1 MTSPRALDW
10 PRRRFL
16 LWPALVA
23 GAEVR
28 PTERVRYLD
37 PGTDF
42 EVFRVTDPKH
52 SSLLP
57 PATNRVFQKRGS
69 FLLYASDRGGSLQA
83 YTIDQKR
90 WESRHVT
97 EASGLDPASLTLSP
111 DDRSVIYADAGGVQM
126 IPVTGGSA
134 HQLHTFNARPAS
146 VRLSV
151 TADGPSVLVADGNTL
166 LMAPMIQRGVARK
179 IADNPDGVDV
189 PQARPRRASALYR
202 SGNSLWLAN
211 FDGSGQK
218 RLKTAATGRLGSAMW
233 SPDGRLVFYLQFE
246 DGRANALRQHDPD
259 TGEDKPVAST
269 SQYVAFS
276 SNSDASVFV
285 GASQS
290 KAGPYVLLLLR
301 SARRELAL
309 CEHKAADP
317 AQVAPIFT
325 PDSQKIFFQSD
336 RHGKPALYSMVVD
349 RLVEK
354 TEQEEAEIE
363 RARDK
368 ASR

>member
-1 MTSPRALDW
+1 MTSSRALHW

-28 PTERVRYLD
+28 PAERVRYLD

-57 PATNRVFQKRGS
+57 PATNRVFQKRGA

-90 WESRHVT
+90 WESRQVT
-97 EASGLDPASLTLSP
+97 EAPGLDPASLTLSP
-111 DDRSVIYADAGGVQM
+111 DDRSVIYADAEGVQM

-134 HQLHTFNARPAS
+134 HLIHSFNARPAS
-146 VRLSV
+146 LRLSV
-151 TADGPSVLVADGNTL
+151 TADGPSVLVPDGNTL
-166 LMAPMIQRGVARK
+166 LMAPMLQRGAARK

-202 SGNSLWLAN
+202 SANSLWLAN

-218 RLKTAATGRLGSAMW
+218 RLKTTPAGRLGNAMW
-233 SPDGRLVFYLQFE
+233 SPDGKLVFYLNFE
-246 DGRANALRQHDPD
+246 EGRASALRQHDPD
-259 TGEDKPVAST
+259 TGEDKLVATT

-276 SNSDASVFV
+276 SNSDASVFI

-309 CEHKAADP
+309 CEHKATDP
-317 AQVAPIFT
+317 SQVAPTFT
-325 PDSQKIFFQSD
+325 PDSQKMFFQSD

-354 TEQEEAEIE
+354 TEQEEAELE
-363 RARDK
+363 RAREK
-368 ASR
+368 TSR